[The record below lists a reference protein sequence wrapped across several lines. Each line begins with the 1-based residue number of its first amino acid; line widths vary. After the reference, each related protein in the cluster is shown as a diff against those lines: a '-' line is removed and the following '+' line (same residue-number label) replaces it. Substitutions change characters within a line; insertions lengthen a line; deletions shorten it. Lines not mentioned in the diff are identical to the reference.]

1 MSADTFNTI
10 LVATDLT
17 EDNQFVV
24 KKAEAM
30 AKQFDAQLHIV
41 HVVEPIGAYGGG
53 WYYLDDLN
61 QELEKEAEEHLKQFG
76 KKFHVAAEYQHLC
89 SGLTKKMI
97 LDLADEI
104 KADMVVVG
112 THGPKGFA
120 GILGSTASSVLN
132 SAKCAV
138 LTIPT
143 LPK

>member
-1 MSADTFNTI
+1 MTDATFNTI

-17 EDNQFVV
+17 EDNQQVV
-24 KKAEAM
+24 QKALNI
-30 AKQFDAQLHIV
+30 AKQFDAKLHLV

-53 WYYLDDLN
+53 WYYLDNLN
-61 QELEKEAEEHLKQFG
+61 QEIEKEAQEHLTQFA
-76 KKFHVAAEYQHLC
+76 KTFKIETDRQHLC

-97 LDLADEI
+97 LDLADELH
-104 KADMVVVG
+104 ADLIVVG

-138 LTIPT
+138 LTVPSQR
-143 LPK
+143 